1 MIYYLIT
8 IVFIVSIAITSG
20 SIVISSHLRITYKS
34 EFFSTLLFF
43 LIFYFTFGF
52 YTIWGQLILISFISP
67 HVPSDLL
74 PKITEIMVLLGSP
87 FLIFA
92 SLMFIKFAKEISGY
106 RIRSMFIIIYLAINV
121 LIIAAI
127 GFISFKNQEIQIL
140 TFIRYYNALL
150 SFFFTVSG
158 IFALLLKANTKSKF
172 QFRDRANLC
181 AGLFLLMI
189 FQNILLT
196 TYNNNLFL
204 ILIFIL
210 IYFIYGS
217 YIPLY
222 IKYWANLANIM
233 FEKKVDLSFKH
244 FCIKYSISPRETEII
259 NEICNGL
266 SNQQIADKLFISL
279 QTVKD
284 HTHRI
289 YGKTDCLS
297 RAQLIKLVNECS

>member
-181 AGLFLLMI
+181 TGLFLLMI
-189 FQNILLT
+189 LQTILLT

-233 FEKKVDLSFKH
+233 SEKKVDLSFDH
-244 FCIKYSISPRETEII
+244 FCIKYGISPRETEII

-266 SNQQIADKLFISL
+266 SNQQIADKPLKIIHTESMAK
-279 QTVKD
+279 QT
-284 HTHRI
+284 
-289 YGKTDCLS
+289 
-297 RAQLIKLVNECS
+297 A